1 MKRTSSAS
9 ARSTATS
16 LAARDSRPFVL
27 VNMAMTADGKI
38 ATANRAISTFTSA
51 CDHEHL
57 LELRATADAVMC
69 GARTVDSAK
78 INLGPGGKKFQR
90 RRLKRGLAE
99 FNLRIIVT
107 GSGSVDPRAEIFKH
121 RPLTRPSA
129 TLSPSDG
136 ERGGVRG
143 ATLSAAQKLAAAPI
157 IILTTQRMPASSR
170 RRLQELGTAIKICG
184 RDEINFPAALRW
196 LKRHWGVN
204 RLLCEGGGDLNE
216 ALFRAGLVD
225 ELHLTVSPKI
235 FGGRTAPT
243 IAEGLGF
250 LRLADCA
257 QLTLKSA
264 RRVGD
269 EMFMVY
275 RRAG

>member
-1 MKRTSSAS
+1 MKRASSAS
-9 ARSTATS
+9 TRSTATS
-16 LAARDSRPFVL
+16 VAARDSRPFVL

-51 CDHEHL
+51 RDHEHL
-57 LELRATADAVMC
+57 LELRATADAVMS

-107 GSGSVDPRAEIFKH
+107 GSGSVNPAAEIFKH
-121 RPLTRPSA
+121 RF
-129 TLSPSDG
+129 SPI
-136 ERGGVRG
+136 
-143 ATLSAAQKLAAAPI
+143 L
-157 IILTTQRMPASSR
+157 ILTTRRASPP
-170 RRLQELGTAIKICG
+170 RLKCLRTLADEVQLCG
-184 RDEINFPAALRW
+184 RNEINFRAALRW
-196 LKRHWGVN
+196 LQRHWGVN
-204 RLLCEGGGDLNE
+204 RLLCEGGGDLND